1 MAKRKPSKLG
11 PSLTAKHVVFGGKA
25 VILRYRHC
33 GDWWHFRMYVEGERK
48 YIQES
53 LRTKEFD
60 GAMKKAEQR
69 YIAYAARIQT
79 GERLFSITAKELRE
93 RFLREVKERYVGT
106 GRLSQGRLT
115 NITVHTRHY
124 LEFLEKN
131 KQGKIQNVD
140 PKLFRDYL
148 VFRRQEQKSI
158 LLSTVRNE
166 QITIASMY
174 KFAVKEGLISHSSIP
189 EFEKIKV
196 PIDEARRKGLTLNEF
211 RKLKQVSEQW
221 HKHVPQTAEKVEEQI
236 YYRRLLH
243 DFIMVQGH
251 YGFRT
256 GELRNLRWED
266 VDIYANGTARV
277 CIRAENTKVRK
288 MRMTISK
295 HTADFTRIK
304 SYARHLGSRDFVFS
318 AYHKNE
324 QWSRLLLYKYFREL
338 KEQVRIQCGGD
349 FDARKTLYGLR
360 HLFITKKLRTG
371 HNLWEIARFTGTSLR
386 QITSTYD
393 NVLDE
398 QIGHKFIKQKV
409 RWDKDGNPIDLEE
422 EEKETK

>member
-1 MAKRKPSKLG
+1 MVKRKPSKLG
-11 PSLTAKHVVFGGKA
+11 PSLTAKHDVFGGKA
-25 VILRYRHC
+25 IILRYRHC
-33 GDWWHFRMYVEGERK
+33 GDWWHFRMYVKGEHK
-48 YIQES
+48 YIQQA
-53 LRTKEFD
+53 LGTKD
-60 GAMKKAEQR
+60 YDLAMERGEQR
-69 YIAYAARIQT
+69 YIAYAARIQA

-124 LEFLEKN
+124 LDFVGE
-131 KQGKIQNVD
+131 QSKIQNIE
-140 PKLFRDYL
+140 PIFFRNYL
-148 VFRRQEQKSI
+148 VFRRQEQKGI

-174 KFAVKEGLISHSSIP
+174 KFAVKEGLISHSTVP

-196 PIDEARRKGLTLNEF
+196 PVDEARREGLTLNEF

-243 DFIMVQGH
+243 DFIMIQGH

-266 VDIYANGTARV
+266 VDLYANGTARV

-288 MRMTISK
+288 MRTTISR

-304 SYARHLGSRDFVFS
+304 SYARHLGRRDFVFS

-338 KEQVRIQCGGD
+338 KEQVRMQCGGD
-349 FDARKTLYGLR
+349 FDATKTLYGLR

-371 HNLWEIARFTGTSLR
+371 HNPWEIARFTGTSLR
-386 QITSTYD
+386 QITTTYD